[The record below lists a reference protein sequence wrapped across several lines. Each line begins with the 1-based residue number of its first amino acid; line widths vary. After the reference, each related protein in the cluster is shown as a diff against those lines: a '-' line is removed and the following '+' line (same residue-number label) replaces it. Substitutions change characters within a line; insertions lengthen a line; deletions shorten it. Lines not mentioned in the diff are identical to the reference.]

1 MGLSAEP
8 QSLHDLH
15 GLDDRIEAKDIAGLI
30 DDIASMPVSGRP
42 FARLLH
48 AKGEDR
54 IFRAEGRIAEPELVG
69 DGGVVVW
76 VSAVTAWQSA
86 RDRMAGRV
94 DQMSTAPTAISA
106 LNNAAPVLIR

>member
-54 IFRAEGRIAEPELVG
+54 IFGAEGRIAEPELVG
-69 DGGVVVW
+69 DGGVVR
-76 VSAVTAWQSA
+76 SDE
-86 RDRMAGRV
+86 RRV
-94 DQMSTAPTAISA
+94 GKEGFGTCRSRRGPYPSTTKKQQIQAKK
-106 LNNAAPVLIR
+106 